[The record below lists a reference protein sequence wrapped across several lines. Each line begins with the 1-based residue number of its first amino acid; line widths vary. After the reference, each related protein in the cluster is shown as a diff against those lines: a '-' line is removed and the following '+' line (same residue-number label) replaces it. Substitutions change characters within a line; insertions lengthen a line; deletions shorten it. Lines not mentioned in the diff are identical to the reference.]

1 MLPLVDARA
10 QDRRPRPATVV
21 AMVDLLVIG
30 GLGVDV
36 RVRVPAL
43 PLPAADSLTVDP
55 VELRIGNTGAGVA
68 LAAHALGLRV
78 ALVDVLGADPAGDVV
93 RAALARTGV
102 RPVLVTDPAG
112 TRRSVSLVDPSGAR
126 MSLYDPRPWQGPP
139 PLCASDLAALVREAA
154 HVHLS
159 IMDWTLGLLPT
170 LRDGLAD
177 GARVSTD
184 LHDWDGHNPYHR
196 PFAAVA
202 DLVLVSG
209 VRLGPAAAAV
219 AAGLA
224 PRDVVVTRG
233 ADGAELHPGGGAPVR
248 VPAAVPAAPVVDTN
262 GAGDAFAAGLIAAR
276 LRGAALTDAAA
287 YAARVAAAACTH
299 DGMEYPP
306 GLLPTA

>member
-1 MLPLVDARA
+1 MF
-10 QDRRPRPATVV
+10 
-21 AMVDLLVIG
+21 DLLVVG

-93 RAALARTGV
+93 RTALARTGV
-102 RPVLVTDPAG
+102 HPVLLAAPAG
-112 TRRSVSLVDPSGAR
+112 TRRSVNLVDPAGRR

-139 PLCASDLAALVREAA
+139 PLTGAELAALVRDAR

-159 IMDWTLGLLPT
+159 IMDWATGLLPD
-170 LRDGLAD
+170 LRT
-177 GARVSTD
+177 ARGVGVSTD
-184 LHDWDGHNPYHR
+184 LHDWDGENPYHR
-196 PFAAVA
+196 PFAEVA
-202 DLVLVSG
+202 DLVFVSG
-209 VRLGPAAAAV
+209 VRLGARAAAV

-224 PRDVVVTRG
+224 PRTVVVTRG
-233 ADGAELHPGGGAPVR
+233 ADGAELHLGGGGPTP
-248 VPAAVPAAPVVDTN
+248 VPAAVPPAPVVDTN

-276 LRGAALTDAAA
+276 LDGAALTDAAA

-306 GLLPTA
+306 GLLPAG